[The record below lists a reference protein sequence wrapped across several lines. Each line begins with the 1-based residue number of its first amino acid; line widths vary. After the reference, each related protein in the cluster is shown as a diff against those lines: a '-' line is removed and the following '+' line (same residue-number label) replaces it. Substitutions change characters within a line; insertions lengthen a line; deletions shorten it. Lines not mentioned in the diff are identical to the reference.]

1 MAIPLFH
8 QSLPYRCL
16 IQGVG
21 GYLPETHLT
30 NDEISDKFN
39 LDTSDQWIRERTGIL
54 QRHVAEQDESTS
66 SLAILAAKSALQ
78 NAQLDA
84 DAIDLIIV
92 ATSTPERMFPST
104 ATIVQNGI
112 HAKNAV
118 SFDMNAACSGFL
130 FALAMGQ
137 SYLMQSGKNHA
148 LIIGSETMTR
158 LLNWQ
163 DRGTCILFG
172 DGAGAVVLSRTP
184 SDRGILGHCLFS
196 DGKDGKALRDLHVT
210 KASAQHP
217 MGVIEMNGQSVF
229 REAVAQL
236 TASTKALLKQEN
248 VPLEAIDWIIPHQ
261 ANKRI
266 LDHMQKDLGVPAEKM
281 LYTGDFHANT
291 SAASIPLTWWKARQ
305 DGTILPG
312 QLLLLQA
319 FGAGFTWG
327 ACLVRS

>member
-1 MAIPLFH
+1 
-8 QSLPYRCL
+8 
-16 IQGVG
+16 
-21 GYLPETHLT
+21 
-30 NDEISDKFN
+30 
-39 LDTSDQWIRERTGIL
+39 
-54 QRHVAEQDESTS
+54 
-66 SLAILAAKSALQ
+66 
-78 NAQLDA
+78 
-84 DAIDLIIV
+84 
-92 ATSTPERMFPST
+92 
-104 ATIVQNGI
+104 
-112 HAKNAV
+112 
-118 SFDMNAACSGFL
+118 
-130 FALAMGQ
+130 
-137 SYLMQSGKNHA
+137 
-148 LIIGSETMTR
+148 
-158 LLNWQ
+158 
-163 DRGTCILFG
+163 
-172 DGAGAVVLSRTP
+172 
-184 SDRGILGHCLFS
+184 
-196 DGKDGKALRDLHVT
+196 
-210 KASAQHP
+210 